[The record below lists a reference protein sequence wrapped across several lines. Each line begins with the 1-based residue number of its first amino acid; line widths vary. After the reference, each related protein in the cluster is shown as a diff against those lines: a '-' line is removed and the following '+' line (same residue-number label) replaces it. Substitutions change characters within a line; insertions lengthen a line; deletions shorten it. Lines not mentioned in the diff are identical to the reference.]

1 MHWLSILILLT
12 LAACAMPVELEE
24 NKLLETLPPS
34 KILSYLALGD
44 SYTVG
49 EGVEVGE
56 RWPMQLAADL
66 RAQGLAM
73 QDPQIIARTGWT
85 TGELM
90 VGIAQAKPQGP
101 FDLVSLLIGVNNQYR
116 GLDVQVYRSEFK
128 NLLLEA
134 IEFAGGRPG
143 RVLVLSIP
151 DWGVTP
157 FAAGRERGQIAA
169 QIDAFNEVNR
179 QEAQSMGAIYI
190 DITEISRQ
198 AAQEIDWIAV
208 DGLHPSGKMY
218 ATWVESALPQV
229 VNALNNP

>member
-1 MHWLSILILLT
+1 MDWLLILVLLS
-12 LAACAMPVELEE
+12 LAACSTLGELE
-24 NKLLETLPPS
+24 KDGPVETLPPS
-34 KILSYLALGD
+34 ETMNYLALGD
-44 SYTVG
+44 SYTIG

-56 RWPMQLAADL
+56 RWPMQLAAAL

-85 TGELM
+85 TGELT

-116 GLDVQVYRSEFK
+116 GLDVQAYRSEFRS
-128 NLLLEA
+128 LLLQA
-134 IEFAGGRPG
+134 IEFAGGRTG
-143 RVLVLSIP
+143 RVFVLSIP

-157 FAAGRERGQIAA
+157 FAAGRERWQIAA

-179 QEAQSMGAIYI
+179 QEVQSMGAIYI
-190 DITEISRQ
+190 DITEISRK
-198 AAQEIDWIAV
+198 AAQEIDWIAA

-218 ATWVESALPQV
+218 AAWVELALSLVLQS
-229 VNALNNP
+229 LNHP